1 MSFTRR
7 RFLIK
12 SGLTI
17 AALGSGFKSVLAQQP
32 ATVSNLGIRQM
43 MLAYHFAATVMTNL
57 RLPLGPP
64 LRLTPAIAS
73 RRH

>member
-17 AALGSGFKSVLAQQP
+17 AALGSGLKSVLAQQP
-32 ATVSNLGIRQM
+32 ATVSNLEVRQM
-43 MLAYHFAATVMTNL
+43 MLAYHCAARVMTNL
-57 RLPLGPP
+57 RL
-64 LRLTPAIAS
+64 AI
-73 RRH
+73 RPR